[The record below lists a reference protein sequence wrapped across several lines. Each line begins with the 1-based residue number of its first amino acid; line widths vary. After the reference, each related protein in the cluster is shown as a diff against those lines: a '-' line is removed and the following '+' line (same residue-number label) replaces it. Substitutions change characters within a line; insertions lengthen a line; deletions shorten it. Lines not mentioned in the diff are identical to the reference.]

1 MQVPLLTFLYLVAFI
16 DRTNIGNARIA
27 GMNDDLNLRGLQYNT
42 AVTIFFVP
50 YTLFEVPSNIVL
62 KLIRPSIWITILL
75 FSWGVV
81 MTFVANSLGSV
92 LC

>member
-1 MQVPLLTFLYLVAFI
+1 LYLVAFI

-81 MTFVANSLGSV
+81 MTFVANSLGFV